1 MDEKIIHQ
9 FRKNRTEELICTLKT
24 WNGKTFFDIRVF
36 YRNEQNELKP
46 TAKGI
51 CLPVDKI
58 FIFKSMVTHLERLSV
73 NTIICK

>member
-9 FRKNRTEELICTLKT
+9 FRKNRTEEVICTLKT

-51 CLPVDKI
+51 CLPI
-58 FIFKSMVTHLERLSV
+58 ERLPDLKTMV
-73 NTIICK
+73 NLIE